1 MNIKI
6 LLSFF
11 LFYSF
16 SAQAEMVDKIV
27 ARVND
32 EVITQS
38 DVNEALKNLEQSLS
52 VIKDPAEKSR
62 KRSAFKKDVVNALIN
77 EKILVSAIDK
87 ENIEI
92 SDDSVDRALSTLA
105 GRHQTTIDGL
115 KARMAEQGVSFDDYR
130 KQLAREL
137 KKEEF
142 FKKVIYP
149 RIRIADFDLEDYYKK
164 HASEFIGY
172 DQIRFLE
179 ILLTNESVAQGE
191 TLDALANRLVTELRR
206 GRNFPETAKKY
217 SRGPF
222 ASQGGDSG
230 LISTSEMR
238 PDLVGFLLNLS
249 PGEISDPV
257 TTPGG
262 VLIFKLLDRKN
273 PRPRPFN
280 DVKELVRQKL
290 ASDKVVEEVE
300 NYVRELRQTTFVE
313 IK

>member
-1 MNIKI
+1 MKI
-6 LLSFF
+6 LAFIF
-11 LFYSF
+11 LFFSF
-16 SAQAEMVDKIV
+16 QAKAEIVDKIV

-32 EVITQS
+32 EVITRS
-38 DVNEALKNLEQSLS
+38 DVTEALKNLERSLS
-52 VIKDPAEKSR
+52 VIKDPAEKAR
-62 KRSAFKKDVVNALIN
+62 KRDAFKKDVVMALVN

-92 SDDSVDRALSTLA
+92 SDDSVDRALSSLA

-115 KARMAEQGVSFDDYR
+115 KARMAEQGVSYEEYR

-164 HASEFIGY
+164 HTSEFTGY

-179 ILLTNESVAQGE
+179 ILLTKESVSGGE
-191 TLDALANRLVTELRR
+191 SVDALSNRLVTELRR
-206 GRNFPETAKKY
+206 GKNFQETAKKY

-222 ASQGGDSG
+222 APQGGDSG

-273 PRPRPFN
+273 PKPRPFN

-290 ASDKVVEEVE
+290 ASDRVVEEVE
-300 NYVRELRQTTFVE
+300 NYIRELRQTTFVE

>member
-1 MNIKI
+1 MKI
-6 LLSFF
+6 LAFIF
-11 LFYSF
+11 LFFSF
-16 SAQAEMVDKIV
+16 QAKAEMVDKIV

-38 DVNEALKNLEQSLS
+38 DVTEALKNLERSLS
-52 VIKDPAEKSR
+52 VIKDPAEKAR
-62 KRSAFKKDVVNALIN
+62 KREAFKKDVVMALVN
-77 EKILVSAIDK
+77 EKILVSAIDR

-92 SDDSVDRALSTLA
+92 SDDSVDRALSSLA

-115 KARMAEQGVSFDDYR
+115 KVRMAEQGVSYGEYR

-164 HASEFIGY
+164 HPSEFTGY

-179 ILLTNESVAQGE
+179 ILLTKESVSGGE
-191 TLDALANRLVTELRR
+191 SVDALANRLVTELRR
-206 GRNFPETAKKY
+206 GKNFGETAKKY

-222 ASQGGDSG
+222 APQGGDSS

-273 PRPRPFN
+273 PKPRPFN

-290 ASDKVVEEVE
+290 ASDRVVEEVE

>member
-1 MNIKI
+1 MKI
-6 LLSFF
+6 LIFIF
-11 LFYSF
+11 LFFSF
-16 SAQAEMVDKIV
+16 QAKAEMVDKIV

-38 DVNEALKNLEQSLS
+38 DVTEALKNLERSLL
-52 VIKDPAEKSR
+52 VIKDPAEKAR
-62 KRSAFKKDVVNALIN
+62 KRDAFKKDVVSALVN

-92 SDDSVDRALSTLA
+92 SDDSVDRALSSLA

-115 KARMAEQGVSFDDYR
+115 KARMAEQGVSYEEYR

-164 HASEFIGY
+164 HDSEFTGY

-179 ILLTNESVAQGE
+179 ILLTKESVSGGE
-191 TLDALANRLVTELRR
+191 PVDALANRLVTELRR
-206 GRNFPETAKKY
+206 GKNFEATAKKY

-222 ASQGGDSG
+222 APQGGDSG

-262 VLIFKLLDRKN
+262 VLIFKLLDRRN
-273 PRPRPFN
+273 PKPRPFN

-290 ASDKVVEEVE
+290 ASDRVVEEVE
-300 NYVRELRQTTFVE
+300 NYIRELRQTTFVE